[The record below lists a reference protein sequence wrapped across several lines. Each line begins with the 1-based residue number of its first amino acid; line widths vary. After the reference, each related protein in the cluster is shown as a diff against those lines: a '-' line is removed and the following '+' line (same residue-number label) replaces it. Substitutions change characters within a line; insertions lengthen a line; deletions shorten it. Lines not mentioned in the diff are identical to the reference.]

1 MSKTL
6 KSTNKF
12 EKDIDICKKRGL
24 DMSKLKHVINLLVAG
39 ETLEAKYK
47 NHKLTPK
54 TENLWDCHI
63 SPDWVLI
70 YMVSDTEVKLIRT
83 GTHADLF

>member
-12 EKDIDICKKRGL
+12 EKDVDICKKRGL

>member
-12 EKDIDICKKRGL
+12 EKDVDICKKRGL

-39 ETLEAKYK
+39 EKLEAKYK

>member
-1 MSKTL
+1 MNKTINSTSK
-6 KSTNKF
+6 F
-12 EKDIDICKKRGL
+12 DKDVALCKKRGL
-24 DMSKLKHVINLLVAG
+24 NMAKLKHVINLLAAG

-54 TENLWDCHI
+54 TDNLWDCHI
-63 SPDWVLI
+63 APDWVLI
-70 YMVSDTEVKLIRT
+70 YTVSATEVTLVRT